1 MKKKYASSMALL
13 LNKWARLDLIQLNF
27 IGLQL
32 ILEAIIPHW
41 KLKWRDLTLNSET
54 IKAPS

>member
-1 MKKKYASSMALL
+1 MALL

-32 ILEAIIPHW
+32 MLEAIIPHW